1 MKRFKFC
8 TESSDEHIAITK
20 AENVEE
26 ATMLFASSKNLGVDQ
41 FLTIYRVV
49 EIDERQK

>member
-8 TESSDEHIAITK
+8 TISSDEHIAITK
-20 AENVEE
+20 AENVDK
-26 ATMLFASSKNLGVDQ
+26 ATEFFAVSKNLGVDQ

-49 EIDERQK
+49 EIDEKQK